1 MCGIYRSSKVFK
13 LVQNGCPLPK
23 SPQPLISI
31 ISIHLFLVAVDKT
44 RYRISLIKH
53 FALVFKVFFTEIR
66 LFQNPT
72 SAPRTKLVLRAYNRP
87 GSFNNRFRNCV
98 AQFCMNRENYNL
110 TPTNFKVNRRDIEQK
125 SLSLLLTSKQSTS
138 YFRKRKVKMKECE
151 GDRRSSPILVIN
163 ELVPRAT
170 RLNLYHVIK
179 KRRALGTRMKFP
191 VPPLG

>member
-1 MCGIYRSSKVFK
+1 MFLRFF
-13 LVQNGCPLPK
+13 LPK
-23 SPQPLISI
+23 SDCSKTQLPPLERNLSC
-31 ISIHLFLVAVDKT
+31 V
-44 RYRISLIKH
+44 
-53 FALVFKVFFTEIR
+53 
-66 LFQNPT
+66 
-72 SAPRTKLVLRAYNRP
+72 RTIRP

-98 AQFCMNRENYNL
+98 AQFSMNRENYNL
-110 TPTNFKVNRRDIEQK
+110 TPTNFKVNRRVIEQK